1 MADNVENTA
10 EVAVENVSK
19 YTLEELK
26 EAAKQVFGVNSEVID
41 GATHG
46 MKDGLYTV
54 DEVRKL
60 IDDFL
65 NRKVGE

>member
-10 EVAVENVSK
+10 EVAAENVSK

-46 MKDGLYTV
+46 MKGGLYTV
-54 DEVRKL
+54 DEIRKL

>member
-10 EVAVENVSK
+10 EVAAENASK

-46 MKDGLYTV
+46 MEDRLYTV
-54 DEVRKL
+54 EEVRKL
-60 IDDFL
+60 IDEFL
-65 NRKVGE
+65 NKKVGE

>member
-1 MADNVENTA
+1 MDDNVENTA
-10 EVAVENVSK
+10 EVAAENVSK

-46 MKDGLYTV
+46 MEDGLYTV